1 MARFN
6 ASESAN
12 YGGQG
17 GGGFFSISENKG
29 VKRVRFLYNNEN
41 DIEGFSVHEVDIDD
55 KKRYVNCLRT
65 YRDPV
70 DMCPF
75 CREKI
80 KTQVKLLIPVYNVD
94 EDQVQVWDRGKKMFE
109 KMSSLCSRYANKDN
123 LVQHIF
129 EVERNGKPKDTNTT
143 YEIYEVEKDDTQ
155 LEDFE
160 DDMPKLLGGLVL
172 EKSAD
177 DMEYYLEEKE
187 FPPEDDGE
195 EERPRRRSSREEA
208 TTRRRSS
215 RRDEEED
222 AEDDADDEEEDE
234 KPARRSSARS
244 ERRTPQRRGDK

>member
-17 GGGFFSISENKG
+17 GGGFFSISEHKG

-41 DIEGFSVHEVDIDD
+41 DIEGFSVHEVEIGD

-70 DMCPF
+70 DNCPF

-80 KTQVKLLIPVYNVD
+80 KTQVKLLIPVYNID

-172 EKSAD
+172 DKSAD

-187 FPPEDDGE
+187 FPPEDDEE

>member
-29 VKRVRFLYNNEN
+29 VKRVRFLYNNED
-41 DIEGFSVHEVDIDD
+41 DIEGFSVHEVEIGD

-75 CREKI
+75 CRERM

-129 EVERNGKPKDTNTT
+129 EVERNGKPKDTSTT

-187 FPPEDDGE
+187 FPPEDDEE